1 MGSKIRL
8 IVILGI
14 ILVAGYASFSSS
26 ASPEEIISKNVPKA
40 EKQISALNDKLTKG
54 QIPNAYRLEKY
65 LDYLQQNHP
74 EHQVIANEFR
84 QELSANNPRIKRF
97 QERLDDVRYTD
108 MPDTKT
114 VQELDAILAGTT
126 ADIYN
131 ESYIDLLNTV
141 SDLTG
146 NAQPRVNLSDPRS
159 SDSVYQAGNGAHL
172 VGNENYGHWLS
183 FANDKTWIW
192 KGALAG
198 TALYG
203 TYKFSQWSRDR
214 GWSYYNDHGRGLFG
228 SSTARNFLSG
238 YQGRTNNMFKPSSY
252 ASPIMGA
259 KSRSCSG
266 SNRYSNSSSCNS
278 NTYYGSHRNS
288 NKSRNRGFFGGK

>member
-1 MGSKIRL
+1 M
-8 IVILGI
+8 GI
-14 ILVAGYASFSSS
+14 IIVAGYASFSSH
-26 ASPEEIISKNVPKA
+26 ASPAEVVKKNLPKA
-40 EKQISALNDKLTKG
+40 EKQISVLNDKLAKG

-65 LDYLQQNHP
+65 LDYLEQNHP
-74 EHQVIANEFR
+74 EHQTIVNEFR
-84 QELSANNPRIKRF
+84 QEMNADNPRIKRF
-97 QERLDDVRYTD
+97 KERIDDVRFTD
-108 MPDTKT
+108 VPTTQT

-126 ADIYN
+126 PDIYN

-146 NAQPRVNLSDPRS
+146 NAQPRVNLADPKM
-159 SDSVYQAGNGAHL
+159 SDSVYQSGNGAHL

-238 YQGRTNNMFKPSSY
+238 YQGRSNNMFKPASY

-259 KSRSCSG
+259 RGKSCNRSSSS
-266 SNRYSNSSSCNS
+266 SNRCDNS
-278 NTYYGSHRNS
+278 YYGSHRNS
-288 NKSRNRGFFGGK
+288 YKSRNRGFFGGK